1 MSKVS
6 ATLLVF
12 LSMTGF
18 PALFAQKNR
27 QVIKHEQCATM
38 TRLETKFESNP
49 SLKNIFDQQLKTFN
63 RKVDQKN
70 TRSQNTNEA
79 ANAKGTA
86 TTYTIPVVF
95 HIVLPNPSVVTDA
108 QILAQLDSLNRTY
121 SGSNADSTGIPN
133 YFKPLFA
140 KSGVQFCLA
149 QRTPDDEITTGI
161 ERITTTKNSFSA
173 SDDGMKHVE
182 LGGTNIW
189 NGDKYFNVWVCV
201 LADDLLGYAT
211 FPNDGF
217 PAEQGVVIDYRS
229 LPGGTFTNYNGGKTL
244 THETGHYFNL
254 FHIWGDDDGL
264 CSGTDYVD
272 DTPNQANSTS
282 GCFSGIRTDNC
293 TTSGNGI
300 LYQNYMD
307 YTYDK
312 CMLLFTPLQ
321 VSRMETA
328 LLTYRSSLTTSNAC
342 VIPVTKNLDARLKSI
357 DAPDRRICT
366 NNFSPVI
373 TVTNKGFQ
381 TLNSLVIS
389 TVANNGTPVNF
400 NWNGTLASRAS
411 VTLTLNAV
419 TVGEGIHN
427 LKIYLSSPNA
437 LTDENQSN
445 DTLTTTLEYY
455 APVAAISEG
464 FEGGTFPPTGWD
476 ITNPDQSIT
485 WKKVTGIA
493 KTGNASMVINNFDY
507 PIIDQRDY
515 LRLPQINL
523 ANVDSAFFSFQVA
536 AATYTPVSTA
546 GNNWDTLEVL
556 LSKDCG
562 VSYTSLYKKWG
573 AKLVTTATE
582 RTDSFEPTASEWRRD
597 SINLTPYI
605 NTGNIMLAF
614 RNIAEYE
621 NNIYLDDI
629 NLKTITIN
637 PNLKKTG
644 FMVTPNPSDGN
655 ISVQFFPNPVNLKAV
670 QLYNLLGQKITE
682 TVVASGQVSTAY
694 NFDIS
699 RYPAGTYIVR
709 AIFSDKVLTKKIV
722 KN

>member
-12 LSMTGF
+12 LSLTGF
-18 PALFAQKNR
+18 PALFAQKSR
-27 QVIKHEQCATM
+27 QVIKYEQCATM
-38 TRLETKFESNP
+38 TRLETKFERNP
-49 SLKNIFDQQLKTFN
+49 SLKNIFEQQLRTFN
-63 RKVDQKN
+63 RAADQKN
-70 TRSQNTNEA
+70 ARSQNTGGV

-86 TTYTIPVVF
+86 TNYTIPVVF
-95 HIVLPNPSVVTDA
+95 HILLPNPSVVTDA
-108 QILAQLDSLNRTY
+108 QILAQLDVLNKTY
-121 SGSNADSTGIPN
+121 SGSAADSVSIPN
-133 YFKPLFA
+133 YFKPLFG

-161 ERITTTKNSFSA
+161 NRVVTSKSSFSA
-173 SDDGMKHVE
+173 SDDGMKHIE
-182 LGGTNIW
+182 LGGTDIW

-217 PAEQGVVIDYRS
+217 PAEQGVAIDYRS
-229 LPGGTFTNYNGGKTL
+229 LPGGSFSNYNGGKTL

-272 DTPNQANSTS
+272 DTPNQGNSTS
-282 GCFSGIRTDNC
+282 GCFNGVRTDNC
-293 TTSGNGI
+293 TTNGNGI
-300 LYQNYMD
+300 LYQDYMD
-307 YTYDK
+307 YSYDN

-328 LLTYRSSLTTSNAC
+328 LLTYRPSLTTSNAC

-357 DAPDRRICT
+357 DAPDLRICT
-366 NNFSPVI
+366 DNFSPVI

-381 TLNSLVIS
+381 TLTSLVIS
-389 TVANNGTPVNF
+389 TVTDNGAPVNY
-400 NWNGTLASRAS
+400 NWSGTLASRAS
-411 VTLTLNAV
+411 VTLSLNAV
-419 TVGEGIHN
+419 TVNEGIHK

-445 DTLTTTLEYY
+445 DTATTTVHYY
-455 APVAAISEG
+455 APLATISEG
-464 FEGGTFPPTGWD
+464 FEGSTFPPTGWD
-476 ITNPDQSIT
+476 ILNPDQSTT
-485 WKKVTGIA
+485 WAKVTGIA
-493 KTGNASMVINNFDY
+493 KTGNSSVMINNFDY
-507 PIIDQRDY
+507 PITDQQDY
-515 LRLPQINL
+515 MRLPQINL

-536 AATYTPVSTA
+536 ATTYTPVSTA

-556 LSKDCG
+556 VSKDCG
-562 VSYTSLYKKWG
+562 ISYTSLYKKWG
-573 AKLVTTATE
+573 AKLVTTTTE
-582 RTDSFEPTASEWRRD
+582 RTDSFEPIASEWRKD

-605 NTGNIMLAF
+605 NSGNIMLAF
-614 RNIAEYE
+614 RNTAEYE

-644 FMVTPNPSDGN
+644 FMVTPNPSGGHD
-655 ISVQFFPNPVNLKAV
+655 
-670 QLYNLLGQKITE
+670 LL
-682 TVVASGQVSTAY
+682 
-694 NFDIS
+694 
-699 RYPAGTYIVR
+699 
-709 AIFSDKVLTKKIV
+709 
-722 KN
+722 